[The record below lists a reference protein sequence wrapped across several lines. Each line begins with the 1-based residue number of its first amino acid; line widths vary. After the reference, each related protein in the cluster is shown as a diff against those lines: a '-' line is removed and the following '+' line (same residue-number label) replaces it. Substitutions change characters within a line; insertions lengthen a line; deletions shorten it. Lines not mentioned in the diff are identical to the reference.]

1 MAQVVKNLPEMWETW
16 VWSLDWED
24 PLEKG
29 TQYPGLENSLDRETW
44 QTTVHGVTKSRTCL
58 SDFQIHCV
66 LATQLCLTLCDT
78 MDCSSPGSSV
88 HEDSPGKN
96 TGVGCHALLQGIF
109 PMQGSNPD
117 LPHCRQILY
126 LLSHQ
131 GSPITLWSDAIS

>member
-1 MAQVVKNLPEMWETW
+1 MVKNLPEMWETW

-66 LATQLCLTLCDT
+66 LATQLCLTLCNS
-78 MDCSSPGSSV
+78 MDYSPPGSSI
-88 HEDSPGKN
+88 HGI
-96 TGVGCHALLQGIF
+96 LQA
-109 PMQGSNPD
+109 
-117 LPHCRQILY
+117 R
-126 LLSHQ
+126 
-131 GSPITLWSDAIS
+131 TLEWVAISFCIKYITMYKINS